1 MSFNQRLSSYRNLDL
16 AYQLN
21 TILLFFNII
30 IWITNL
36 WRNRGSYLL
45 TVNFWLFNSLG
56 LIYIDPIDIDV
67 TFHSF
72 LGGRFGAASP
82 HNCDRI
88 LSC

>member
-1 MSFNQRLSSYRNLDL
+1 MSFNQRLSPYRNLDL

-36 WRNRGSYLL
+36 WRNPDTYLL
-45 TVNFWLFNSLG
+45 DVCFWLFNSLG
-56 LIYIDPIDIDV
+56 QIYIDPVDIEV
-67 TFHSF
+67 TFHGF
-72 LGGRFGAASP
+72 LGGRLGAASP

>member
-1 MSFNQRLSSYRNLDL
+1 MSFNQRLSPYRNLDL

-30 IWITNL
+30 IWITNW
-36 WRNRGSYLL
+36 WRNLGSYLL
-45 TVNFWLFNSLG
+45 DVYFWLFNSLG
-56 LIYIDPIDIDV
+56 LIYIDSVDIDV

-72 LGGRFGAASP
+72 LGSRLGAASP